1 MAYEGWRHD
10 DGCVVC
16 PHCNEFITVPDPG
29 EIPDILRAADGHAC
43 EASGVQAHAGLAS
56 GAGAVV
62 K

>member
-16 PHCNEFITVPDPG
+16 PHCGAVVSESS
-29 EIPDILRAADGHAC
+29 EIAGIVQAIDGHAC
-43 EASGVQAHAGLAS
+43 EASSVKAQAGLAS